1 MLKLLYE
8 QTGHPIFQNRI
19 YDLAQESKDCLK
31 VDIRLV
37 EDGVTG
43 LVYNAAFLSR
53 FDELRWQLP
62 ELAGLSSY
70 FRRHLDA
77 VADIVDRHLARQA
90 KLKRLERG
98 WLQLG
103 KKG

>member
-43 LVYNAAFLSR
+43 LVYNAAFCPDLMNY
-53 FDELRWQLP
+53 DGNYQN
-62 ELAGLSSY
+62 
-70 FRRHLDA
+70 
-77 VADIVDRHLARQA
+77 
-90 KLKRLERG
+90 
-98 WLQLG
+98 
-103 KKG
+103 

>member
-37 EDGVTG
+37 EDGG
-43 LVYNAAFLSR
+43 DRIGIQRR
-53 FDELRWQLP
+53 FCPDLMNYDGNYQN
-62 ELAGLSSY
+62 
-70 FRRHLDA
+70 
-77 VADIVDRHLARQA
+77 
-90 KLKRLERG
+90 
-98 WLQLG
+98 
-103 KKG
+103 